1 MEYPYIK
8 LVMPPSLA
16 KVPNGKMDAA
26 LLAKVKCGGQM
37 WTTAAKSFNALY
49 DAALAAGI
57 ELKNIGDYRPLEP
70 ALKLFLDR
78 YSKEDKGRKPQ
89 VTRTYEGVTWYL
101 KPGMAPCSTPGKSN
115 HGWGLAIDLGVEIKG
130 KIESLSAHPKMLK
143 WMCTNGPKYGFYLQ
157 GSDPKSAE
165 FEAWH
170 WQYAIADKVPP
181 ALKPA

>member
-37 WTTAAKSFNALY
+37 WVTAAKSFNAMY

-89 VTRTYEGVTWYL
+89 VTRTYEGATWYL

-143 WMCTNGPKYGFYLQ
+143 WM
-157 GSDPKSAE
+157 
-165 FEAWH
+165 
-170 WQYAIADKVPP
+170 
-181 ALKPA
+181 